1 MPARSQRRVAGS
13 TGASRGIGLEV
24 CRQLAALGYAVVLG
38 SRDLRRAELA
48 AKELDPEGERVTP
61 AHIEV
66 DNSVNIDQLAQWVR
80 QRYGR
85 VDAIV
90 NNASTAPDL

>member
-1 MPARSQRRVAGS
+1 MTTPARSQQPVAVV

-24 CRQLAALGYAVVLG
+24 CRQLAALGYVVVLG

-48 AKELDPEGERVTP
+48 AKELDPERERVIP

-66 DNSVNIDQLAQWVR
+66 DNSVNIDQLAEWIR
-80 QRYGR
+80 
-85 VDAIV
+85 
-90 NNASTAPDL
+90 ASATAGWTRS